1 MRYLRFSLSEIT
13 AADLKDR
20 GENVVAEAFYSQGE
34 FLNLLETDERYV
46 DGDTLK
52 EVNLCRLQVSVDEL
66 QTFDYCNY
74 LSFCIH
80 IANISKSTRTTMNS
94 NPFSLTPYLTVT
106 SLQTKD
112 SSYHLWNTITFF
124 MLKGVTLKIVGVLA
138 HV

>member
-74 LSFCIH
+74 LLFCI
-80 IANISKSTRTTMNS
+80 
-94 NPFSLTPYLTVT
+94 PF
-106 SLQTKD
+106 
-112 SSYHLWNTITFF
+112 
-124 MLKGVTLKIVGVLA
+124 
-138 HV
+138 